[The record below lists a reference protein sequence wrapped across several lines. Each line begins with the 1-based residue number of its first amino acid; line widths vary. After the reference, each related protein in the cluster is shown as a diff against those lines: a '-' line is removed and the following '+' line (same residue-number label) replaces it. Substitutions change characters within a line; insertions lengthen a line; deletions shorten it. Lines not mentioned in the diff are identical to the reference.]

1 MEESNDIARQ
11 LLHSLMQFRSHF
23 RPKAYK
29 GLKPSEY
36 KLLFTIKS
44 AKKHHGVDLTVSSL
58 SKYLQVTA
66 PSVTQLINRLET
78 DGLVERRMDTND
90 RRSVKVMLTEEGEK
104 VTKMVIQAY
113 LERLQ
118 GFIDFFG
125 EEKSRQLADSLSEM
139 MEYFAQNDF
148 SSNWDE
154 WR

>member
-1 MEESNDIARQ
+1 
-11 LLHSLMQFRSHF
+11 MQFRSHF